1 MTQPVI
7 YRVLADLILI
17 LHAGFTTFVV
27 VGQLLILVGLALR
40 WPWVRNFRFRLIHL
54 AAIVFVTIQTW
65 AGMWCPLTTLENH
78 LRARAGQPGYASGFI
93 AHWLHRLIF
102 YEASQETF
110 AAVYTL
116 FGLLVVL
123 TWVFGRPRRK

>member
-1 MTQPVI
+1 MNQPLI
-7 YRVLADLILI
+7 YRFLADLILV
-17 LHAGFTTFVV
+17 LHTGFTVFVV

-40 WPWVRNFRFRLIHL
+40 WRWVRNFRFRLIHL
-54 AAIVFVTIQTW
+54 AAIVYVTVQTW

-78 LRARAGQPGYASGFI
+78 LRTLAGQSGYDNGFI

-102 YEASQETF
+102 YEASQQTF
-110 AAVYTL
+110 TAVYTF

-123 TWVFGRPRRK
+123 TWIFGRPRRK